1 MQARELEVLGRH
13 ADRSGGV
20 RRLLLRH
27 GLEPGVLCGNRGGD
41 VEGIQEDTGDEVQ
54 KGSHSVQEG
63 GQNFI

>member
-1 MQARELEVLGRH
+1 MQARELDVLGRH
-13 ADRSGGV
+13 ADGSRGV

-41 VEGIQEDTGDEVQ
+41 VEDTQEDTGDEVK

-63 GQNFI
+63 GRNFI